1 MSKQKKARTKKYSP
15 VKAFEE
21 TARLTCENALNRIA
35 FIGASNRQLQP
46 YGGRGFH
53 FTVKPQIRRV
63 VSDALA
69 STLFHDPREWK
80 MWMGHFYDN
89 DGEIQMDTAIM
100 SQTDFTLSDFTE
112 NVRHL
117 VEHTKPEEWMNDPN
131 YIGWAFFAAPNDHYD
146 LAESD
151 DRLAENFIASGLL
164 ERDTHWPED
173 KLIVSRQE
181 LAMML
186 LVDHRKFN
194 CVVSERINRTD
205 EYRKVAETILE
216 G

>member
-21 TARLTCENALNRIA
+21 IARQTCENALNRIA
-35 FIGASNRQLQP
+35 FIGASNRRIQP

-53 FTVKPQIRRV
+53 FTVEPKIRRV

-69 STLFHDPREWK
+69 STLFHDAREWK
-80 MWMGHFYDN
+80 MWMGHFYDH

-100 SQTDFTLSDFTE
+100 SQADFTLSDFTE
-112 NVRHL
+112 NVMHL
-117 VEHTKPEEWMNDPN
+117 VNHTKPEEWKDDPN
-131 YIGWAFFAAPNDHYD
+131 YIGWAFFAAPNDKYD
-146 LAESD
+146 LEQSD

-164 ERDTHWPED
+164 ERETHWPEE
-173 KLIVSRQE
+173 KLIVTRQE

-194 CVVSERINRTD
+194 CVVDERVNRTD
-205 EYRKVAETILE
+205 EYKKVAEQILE